1 MILLRR
7 PASAA
12 AWLVTWGRRVYR
24 VYGCIIDQHDIRLV
38 LLAAIICAITAGTTF
53 GIYSRVA
60 HARGALRTMWLLVT
74 GVCAASGIW
83 ATHFVA
89 MLAYEDNLPTSFD
102 PGLTGG
108 SLVIAIIATTA
119 GFAVC
124 ARGGLRHAAV
134 GGAIIGLGI
143 SLMHFTG
150 MRALIIGGTLEWDWA
165 YVAVAVALGIG
176 LGAASTVAY
185 EKLSAGRPAIVAGA
199 VLLTLAIC
207 AMHFTAMAAAII
219 MPDPTVM
226 VSTGFSA
233 DATMLALAVAG
244 LVGLVIFAGIIV
256 AVIDHR
262 THQVNVDQV
271 RELVDA
277 ASEGILICHDG
288 VIINANRRIAEMC
301 GRPVSELVGK
311 HAAVDLLQGL
321 QFDELAA
328 ASETEAA
335 IRGADGKLTP
345 VEVIRRP
352 FRSGVRS
359 NEVYAIRDLS
369 ERYRSEAKIAH
380 MARHDPVTDL
390 PNRVLLRER
399 LEPALTTRRRDEHV
413 AVLCLDL
420 SRFKSIN
427 DAFGRPVGDALLR
440 KVARRLLGCVRASDT
455 VARIGADE
463 FVIIQCSPD
472 PWRQAADLA
481 ERVIEVVGMSCVL
494 KGHDVRVATSVGIA
508 VPTSEDV
515 SADELIGQ
523 AEMALHAA
531 KAIGRG
537 SYVFFEPEM
546 NARAHER
553 HEMERDLRQ
562 ALRRGELEMFY
573 QPFVDLERMEVCGA
587 EALMRWRHP
596 ERGLITPD
604 RFIPIAEETGLIIE
618 MGAWALREACAE
630 AAGWPSGI
638 KLAVNLSPVQFTSP
652 RLVETVCEALDNSG
666 LTVGRLEL
674 EVTESVLLQDSQ
686 PTLAALRRLHDLGI
700 GISMDDFGTGYSSL
714 SYLQKFA
721 FDKIKIDRCFLSS
734 AQPKEAQAVIR
745 AICGLGDALQLAVT
759 AEGVETAEQLELV
772 RSEGC
777 IAAQGYYFSPPVS
790 AEALRAMLP
799 ASAKAHAA

>member
-1 MILLRR
+1 VRY
-7 PASAA
+7 AA
-12 AWLVTWGRRVYR
+12 A
-24 VYGCIIDQHDIRLV
+24 
-38 LLAAIICAITAGTTF
+38 
-53 GIYSRVA
+53 
-60 HARGALRTMWLLVT
+60 
-74 GVCAASGIW
+74 
-83 ATHFVA
+83 
-89 MLAYEDNLPTSFD
+89 
-102 PGLTGG
+102 
-108 SLVIAIIATTA
+108 
-119 GFAVC
+119 
-124 ARGGLRHAAV
+124 
-134 GGAIIGLGI
+134 GGAIVGFGI

-150 MRALIIGGTLEWDWA
+150 MKALIVAGHLEWDST
-165 YVAVAVALGIG
+165 YVAVAVALGLV
-176 LGAASTVAY
+176 LGAASTAAY
-185 EKLSAGRPAIVAGA
+185 EKLATGRVAIAAGA

-219 MPDPTVM
+219 VPDPTVV

-233 DATMLALAVAG
+233 DATMLALSIAG
-244 LVGLVIFAGIIV
+244 LVGLVIFAGIT
-256 AVIDHR
+256 AALIDHR
-262 THQVNVDQV
+262 TLQGNIDQV

-277 ASEGILICHDG
+277 ASEGILICRDG
-288 VIINANRRIAEMC
+288 VIVNANRRIAEIC
-301 GRPVSELVGK
+301 GQPVEALVGK
-311 HAAVDLLQGL
+311 RVGADLLLGL
-321 QFDELAA
+321 HFGDTDAA
-328 ASETEAA
+328 PNEAEAA
-335 IRGADGKLTP
+335 IHGADGRLTP
-345 VEVIRRP
+345 VEVMRRP
-352 FRSGVRS
+352 FRSGLRA

-399 LEPALTTRRRDEHV
+399 LEQALATRRRDEHV

-427 DAFGRPVGDALLR
+427 DAFGRVVGDALLR
-440 KVARRLLGCVRASDT
+440 KVARRLLACVRESDT

-463 FVIIQCSPD
+463 FVIIQCCPD

-481 ERVIEVVGMSCVL
+481 ERVIGVVGSPYVV
-494 KGHDVRVATSVGIA
+494 KGHDVRAATSVGIA
-508 VPTSEDV
+508 VPAAESVT
-515 SADELIGQ
+515 ADDLLGQ
-523 AEMALHAA
+523 AETALHAA
-531 KAIGRG
+531 KALGRG
-537 SYVFFEPEM
+537 SYVFFEPAM

-562 ALRRGELEMFY
+562 ALQRGELEMFY

-604 RFIPIAEETGLIIE
+604 HFIPIAEETGLIIE
-618 MGAWALREACAE
+618 IGAWALREACAE
-630 AAGWPSGI
+630 AAGWPSSI

-652 RLVETVCEALDNSG
+652 RLVETVCEALGDSG
-666 LTVGRLEL
+666 LAVGRLEL

-686 PTLAALRRLHDLGI
+686 PTLAILRRLHDLGI

-734 AQPKEAQAVIR
+734 AQPKETQAVIR
-745 AICGLGDALQLAVT
+745 AICGLGEALQLAVT

-799 ASAKAHAA
+799 ASTKAAHAA

>member
-1 MILLRR
+1 M
-7 PASAA
+7 
-12 AWLVTWGRRVYR
+12 VTWGRRVYR

-38 LLAAIICAITAGTTF
+38 LLAAIICALTAGTTF

-60 HARGALRTMWLLVT
+60 HARGGLRTMWLLVT

-89 MLAYEDNLPTSFD
+89 MLAYEDNIPTAYD
-102 PGLTGG
+102 PSLTAG

-124 ARGGLRHAAV
+124 ARGGLRNAAA
-134 GGAIIGLGI
+134 GGAIVGLGI
-143 SLMHFTG
+143 SLMHFVG
-150 MRALIIGGTLEWDWA
+150 MQALIVGGHLEWDLTFVTA
-165 YVAVAVALGIG
+165 AVALGIA
-176 LGAASTVAY
+176 LGTASTVAY
-185 EKLSAGRPAIVAGA
+185 EKLAPGRLAIAAGA

-207 AMHFTAMAAAII
+207 ATHFTAMTAAII
-219 MPDPTVM
+219 VPDPTVA
-226 VSTGFSA
+226 VTSGFSA
-233 DATMLALAVAG
+233 DVTMMALAIAG
-244 LVGLVIFAGIIV
+244 LVGLVIFAGIT
-256 AVIDHR
+256 AALIDHR
-262 THQVNVDQV
+262 TTQVNIDQV

-288 VIINANRRIAEMC
+288 IIINANRRIAEMC
-301 GRPVSELVGK
+301 GRPVSDLVGK
-311 HAAVDLLQGL
+311 HAVVDLLHGL
-321 QFDELAA
+321 QLDDLAT

-380 MARHDPVTDL
+380 LTRHDSVTDL

-399 LEPALTTRRRDEHV
+399 LERALHTRRRDEHV

-427 DAFGRPVGDALLR
+427 DAFGRVVGDALLL
-440 KVARRLLGCVRASDT
+440 KVGRRLLACVRASDT

-472 PWRQAADLA
+472 PWRHAANLA
-481 ERVIEVVGMSCVL
+481 ERVIEVIGVPYVV
-494 KGHDVRVATSVGIA
+494 KGHDVRAATSVGIA
-508 VPTSEDV
+508 VPGSDDV
-515 SADELIGQ
+515 SADDLIGQ

-537 SYVFFEPEM
+537 SYMFFEPEM

-553 HEMERDLRQ
+553 HEMERDLRL
-562 ALRRGELEMFY
+562 ALQRGELELFY

-596 ERGLITPD
+596 EHGLITPD

-618 MGAWALREACAE
+618 IGAWALREACAE
-630 AAGWPSGI
+630 AARWPTGI

-652 RLVETVCEALDNSG
+652 RLVETICEALGDNG
-666 LTVGRLEL
+666 LAVDRLEL

-686 PTLAALRRLHDLGI
+686 STLTALRRLHDLGI
-700 GISMDDFGTGYSSL
+700 DISMDDFGTGYSSL

-721 FDKIKIDRCFLSS
+721 FDKIKIDRCFVSS
-734 AQPKEAQAVIR
+734 DAQPDEAKAVIR
-745 AICGLGDALQLAVT
+745 AICGLGHALQLAVM
-759 AEGVETAEQLELV
+759 AEGVETLEQLELV

-799 ASAKAHAA
+799 ASAKAAHAA

>member
-1 MILLRR
+1 L
-7 PASAA
+7 
-12 AWLVTWGRRVYR
+12 YR

-38 LLAAIICAITAGTTF
+38 LLAALICALTAGTTF

-60 HARGALRTMWLLVT
+60 HARGGLRTMWLLVT

-89 MLAYEDNLPTSFD
+89 MLAYEDNIPTAYD
-102 PGLTGG
+102 PGLTAG

-124 ARGGLRHAAV
+124 ARGGVRHAAV

-150 MRALIIGGTLEWDWA
+150 MKALMVAGHLEWDWT
-165 YVAVAVALGIG
+165 YVAVAVALGIA
-176 LGAASTVAY
+176 LGAASTAAY
-185 EKLSAGRPAIVAGA
+185 EKFSAGRIAIAAGA

-219 MPDPTVM
+219 VPDPTVA

-244 LVGLVIFAGIIV
+244 LVGLVIFAGII
-256 AVIDHR
+256 AALIDHR
-262 THQVNVDQV
+262 TTQVNIDQV

-277 ASEGILICHDG
+277 ASEGILICRDG
-288 VIINANRRIAEMC
+288 VIVNANRRIAEIC
-301 GRPVSELVGK
+301 GQPVGALVGK
-311 HAAVDLLQGL
+311 RVGADLLLGL
-321 QFDELAA
+321 HFGGTDAA
-328 ASETEAA
+328 PNETEAA
-335 IRGADGKLTP
+335 IHGADGRLTP
-345 VEVIRRP
+345 VEVMRRP
-352 FRSGVRS
+352 FRSGLRA

-380 MARHDPVTDL
+380 LTRHDPVTDL

-399 LEPALTTRRRDEHV
+399 LEQALHTRRRDEHV

-427 DAFGRPVGDALLR
+427 DAFGRPVGDVLLR
-440 KVARRLLGCVRASDT
+440 KVARRLLACVRESDT

-463 FVIIQCSPD
+463 FVIVQCSPD

-481 ERVIEVVGMSCVL
+481 ERVIGVVGSPYVV
-494 KGHDVRVATSVGIA
+494 KGHDVRVATSVGIG
-508 VPTSEDV
+508 VPATESIT
-515 SADELIGQ
+515 ADDLIGQ
-523 AEMALHAA
+523 AETALHAA
-531 KAIGRG
+531 KVVGRG
-537 SYVFFEPEM
+537 TYLFFEPEM
-546 NARAHER
+546 NARTHER
-553 HEMERDLRQ
+553 RDLERDLRL
-562 ALRRGELEMFY
+562 ALARGELEMHY

-596 ERGLITPD
+596 ERGLVAPAC
-604 RFIPIAEETGLIIE
+604 FIPIAEETGLIVE
-618 MGAWALREACAE
+618 MGAWALREACTE
-630 AAGWPSGI
+630 AASWPSGI

-652 RLVETVCEALDNSG
+652 RLVETICEALAFSG
-666 LTVGRLEL
+666 LAFARLEL

-700 GISMDDFGTGYSSL
+700 DISMDDFGTGYSSL

-721 FDKIKIDRCFLSS
+721 FDKIKIDRCFLSN

-745 AICGLGDALQLAVT
+745 AICGLGEALELAVV
-759 AEGVETAEQLELV
+759 AEGVETKEQLELV

-799 ASAKAHAA
+799 TSAKAAHAA

>member
-1 MILLRR
+1 
-7 PASAA
+7 
-12 AWLVTWGRRVYR
+12 VYR
-24 VYGCIIDQHDIRLV
+24 VYGCIIDQHDVRLV
-38 LLAAIICAITAGTTF
+38 LLAAIICALTAGTTF

-89 MLAYEDNLPTSFD
+89 MLAYEDNIPTAYD
-102 PGLTGG
+102 PSLTAG
-108 SLVIAIIATTA
+108 SLIIAIIATTA

-134 GGAIIGLGI
+134 GGTIIGLGI
-143 SLMHFTG
+143 SFMHFTG
-150 MRALIIGGTLEWDWA
+150 MKALIVAGHIEWDWT
-165 YVAVAVALGIG
+165 YVAVAVALGVA
-176 LGAASTVAY
+176 LGVASTVAY
-185 EKLSAGRPAIVAGA
+185 EKLSAGRAAIVTGA
-199 VLLTLAIC
+199 ILLTLAIC
-207 AMHFTAMAAAII
+207 AMHFTAMAAAIV

-262 THQVNVDQV
+262 TQQVNIDQV

-277 ASEGILICHDG
+277 ASEGILICRDG
-288 VIINANRRIAEMC
+288 VIVNANRRIAEMC
-301 GRPVSELVGK
+301 GQPVGALVGK
-311 HAAVDLLQGL
+311 HVVSDLLPGL
-321 QFDELAA
+321 HFGDTDAETG
-328 ASETEAA
+328 ETEAA
-335 IRGADGKLTP
+335 IRGPDGRITP

-352 FRSGVRS
+352 FRSGLRA

-390 PNRVLLRER
+390 PNRELLRER
-399 LEPALTTRRRDEHV
+399 LEPALNTRRRDEHV

-420 SRFKSIN
+420 SRFRSIN
-427 DAFGRPVGDALLR
+427 DAFGRPAGDVLLR
-440 KVARRLLGCVRASDT
+440 KVARRLLACVRESDT
-455 VARIGADE
+455 VARIGGDE
-463 FVIIQCSPD
+463 FVVIQCSPD

-481 ERVIEVVGMSCVL
+481 ERVIGVIGAPYVM

-508 VPTSEDV
+508 VPATESV
-515 SADELIGQ
+515 SADDLIAQ
-523 AEMALHAA
+523 AETALHAA
-531 KAIGRG
+531 KAMGRG
-537 SYVFFEPEM
+537 NYLFFESEM

-553 HEMERDLRQ
+553 RELERDLRL
-562 ALRRGELEMFY
+562 ALQRGELEMHY

-596 ERGLITPD
+596 ERGLVTPD
-604 RFIPIAEETGLIIE
+604 RFIPIAEETGLIVE
-618 MGAWALREACAE
+618 MGAWALRQACTE
-630 AAGWPSGI
+630 AAGWHAGV
-638 KLAVNLSPVQFTSP
+638 KLAVNLSAAQFNSP
-652 RLVETVCEALDNSG
+652 RLVETVCQALGDSG
-666 LTVGRLEL
+666 LAVDRLEL

-721 FDKIKIDRCFLSS
+721 FDKIKIDRCFLSN

-745 AICGLGDALQLAVT
+745 AICGLGEALQLAVM
-759 AEGVETAEQLELV
+759 AEGVETLEQLELV
-772 RSEGC
+772 RSDGC

-799 ASAKAHAA
+799 PSVKAAHAA